1 MAAKISFGDS
11 LAGLLVDGKRDTPFV
26 VATLTYS
33 EARGI
38 RIEVPYVHGAQTRQ
52 FDEPDTWF
60 DTASPPRNLG
70 FVTRG
75 GTISLFG
82 CRYSGHSMTFGHG
95 YSIGLITPESV
106 VLHSAGEDLASE
118 LKVARLKSEIDGI
131 AEWSQLRSLR
141 YAPES
146 DESGRLTRF
155 TITAESPAKLS
166 WTQGDATLTIANN
179 WETFR
184 SGPGMLVSEWGSLE
198 SEFADPRPISDHL
211 AEQRKFVSLLTLVFG
226 HAMRFRRH
234 SVYDQRFTDTDLN
247 GRSMGHSHYG
257 LISSLTYRDH
267 SQPLPAPKDF
277 SDAIASISDIGMDG
291 LSSWNSIYREWKR
304 AIGPAVSTLSR
315 PGGEVESLVMNAA
328 ISLEAAGNLIGTVS
342 GEQETHNKGKP
353 TTTTFIFRCL
363 AHSGLDF
370 SRVCDSLPGLARAVS
385 INYNTIKH
393 FDRGE
398 FPRASESYF
407 ASEVSLLAIR
417 VLAAKQTKIGTPSTA
432 NFTSR
437 KKLDD
442 LESICRS
449 HDIFVDSA
457 GAFVPYPS

>member
-1 MAAKISFGDS
+1 MAVKISFGDS
-11 LAGLLVDGKRDTPFV
+11 LAGLLVDGKDETPFV

-38 RIEVPYVHGAQTRQ
+38 RIEVPYVHGAQAHQ

-60 DTASPPRNLG
+60 ETASPPRNLG

-75 GTISLFG
+75 GTISLFD

-95 YSIGLITPESV
+95 YSVGLITPESV
-106 VLHSAGEDLASE
+106 VLHSAREDLTSE
-118 LKVARLKSEIDGI
+118 LRVARLRSEIDGI
-131 AEWSQLRSLR
+131 SEWSQFRSLR

-155 TITAESPAKLS
+155 TITAESPERWS
-166 WTQGDATLTIANN
+166 WTQGEATLTIANN
-179 WETFR
+179 WETAR
-184 SGPGMLVSEWGSLE
+184 SGAGMLVSEWGSLE
-198 SEFADPRPISDHL
+198 SEFADPRPIGDHL
-211 AEQRKFVSLLTLVFG
+211 EEQRKFVSLLTLIFG
-226 HAMRFRRH
+226 HAIRFRRH
-234 SVYDQRFTDTDLN
+234 SVYDQRFADRDLT
-247 GRSMGHSHYG
+247 GRSTGHSHYG
-257 LISSLTYRDH
+257 LISSQTYRDH

-277 SDAIASISDIGMDG
+277 HDVIASMSDIGRDG
-291 LSSWNSIYREWKR
+291 LSSWNSIHQRWKR

-315 PGGEVESLVMNAA
+315 PGVEVESLVMNTA
-328 ISLEAAGNLIGTVS
+328 ISLEAAGNLIGTVG
-342 GEQETHNKGKP
+342 GEQETLNNGKP
-353 TTTTFIFRCL
+353 TTTTFVFRCL

-370 SRVCDSLPGLARAVS
+370 SKVCESLPGLARAIS

-393 FDRGE
+393 FGRGE

-417 VLAAKQTKIGTPSTA
+417 VLAAKQTKAESPSTPH
-432 NFTSR
+432 FTSR

-442 LESICRS
+442 LEFICRS
-449 HDIFVDSA
+449 HDIYVDSA